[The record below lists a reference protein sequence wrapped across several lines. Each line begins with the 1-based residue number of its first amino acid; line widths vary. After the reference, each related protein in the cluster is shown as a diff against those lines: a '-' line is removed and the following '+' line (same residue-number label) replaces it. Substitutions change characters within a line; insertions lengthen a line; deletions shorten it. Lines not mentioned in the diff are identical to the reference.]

1 MKATIAKSEVFEE
14 IKRKSR
20 EQRNYAFS
28 IKYCRTDVTIGKKER
43 VCKIYVG
50 QENAILNR
58 TVNFCNLA
66 DGKAFKIGLD
76 FWIEYNSKIIDHT
89 R

>member
-1 MKATIAKSEVFEE
+1 MISTIGKSQVFEE
-14 IKRKSR
+14 IKRKGQ
-20 EQRNYAFS
+20 EQRNYAFA
-28 IKYCRTDVTIGKKER
+28 IKYCRTDVSIGKKER
-43 VCKIYVG
+43 VCKIFVG

-76 FWIEYNSKIIDHT
+76 FWIEYNGKIIDHT
-89 R
+89 K